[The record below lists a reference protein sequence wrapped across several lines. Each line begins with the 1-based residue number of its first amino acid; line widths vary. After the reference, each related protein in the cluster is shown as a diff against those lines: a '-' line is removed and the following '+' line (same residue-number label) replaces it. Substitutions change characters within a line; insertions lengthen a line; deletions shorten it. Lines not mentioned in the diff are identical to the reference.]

1 MANIENLGRNRAR
14 MNKKKNK
21 KRPKLLQKLGK
32 EGENIFTNLDEL
44 KKEIK

>member
-1 MANIENLGRNRAR
+1 MVNIENLGRNRVR

-21 KRPKLLQKLGK
+21 KRLKLFQKLGK
-32 EGENIFTNLDEL
+32 EGENIFINFDEL